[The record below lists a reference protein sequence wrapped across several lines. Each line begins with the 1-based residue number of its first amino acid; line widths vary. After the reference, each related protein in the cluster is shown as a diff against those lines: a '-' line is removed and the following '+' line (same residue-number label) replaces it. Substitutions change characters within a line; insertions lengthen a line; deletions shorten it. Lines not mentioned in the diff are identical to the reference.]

1 MLKLPKDLSGQRWRE
16 LAIPNSAATRSTVYH
31 VPLDNV
37 RLELTPS
44 RFYLLPYHHLEVAQF
59 ESAHEGDTI
68 SLSFIRHKVRITGRN
83 LSDLAIAFQERAVVS
98 VTPVP
103 EKYEALQQ
111 GVQGVVD
118 SIQIE

>member
-1 MLKLPKDLSGQRWRE
+1 MSLNMRAFDDRLSCYE
-16 LAIPNSAATRSTVYH
+16 LSRQVMGYH

-44 RFYLLPYHHLEVAQF
+44 RFYLLPYHHLEVAEF
-59 ESAHEGDTI
+59 ESASNGDTI
-68 SLSFIRHKVRITGRN
+68 SLSFVSHKVRITGHN
-83 LSDLAIAFQERAVVS
+83 LRDLAVAFQERAVVS

-103 EKYEALQQ
+103 EKYEALREC
-111 GVQGVVD
+111 VQGLVD